1 MHIVCSHCFAINRLD
16 ADRLGEHP
24 LCGTCGS
31 PLLTGEPANLDERHF
46 ATFVGRN
53 DLPVV
58 VDFWANWCGPCH
70 AMTPQFAA
78 AAKLLTGSVMF
89 AKVETDHAQRI
100 SAQYQIRSIPTV
112 ILFLNGVESSR
123 RTGAMS
129 SQQITQWVRSV
140 QPR

>member
-1 MHIVCSHCFAINRLD
+1 
-16 ADRLGEHP
+16 
-24 LCGTCGS
+24 
-31 PLLTGEPANLDERHF
+31 
-46 ATFVGRN
+46 
-53 DLPVV
+53 
-58 VDFWANWCGPCH
+58 
-70 AMTPQFAA
+70 
-78 AAKLLTGSVMF
+78 MF